1 MNAEISID
9 DDTPADRRRRKVREA
24 IIDAAEAIFSSEGE
38 QGISMR
44 RLAEAID
51 YSPAAIYKYFSSKD
65 DLFEAIRDLFFERL
79 LKRIHEAMAEGGE
92 TSQLCARCVKAYI
105 ETGLEEPNH
114 YIMAFSPSARVQPHV
129 HSEEEVAYQAESK
142 LVSMIEKGMA
152 EGAFRKMDPHV
163 ASKSVWASLHGLTN
177 LMVCL
182 DDFPSGKPGSE
193 HVTREEVIDFHT
205 DVIMRGLCCNA

>member
-24 IIDAAEAIFSSEGE
+24 IIDAAEAIFSSDGE
-38 QGISMR
+38 EGISMR

-65 DLFEAIRDLFFERL
+65 DLFDAIRDLFFERL
-79 LKRIHEAMAEGGE
+79 LKRINGAIEEGGE
-92 TSQLCARCVKAYI
+92 TAQLCGRCVRAYI
-105 ETGLEEPNH
+105 ETGMEEPNH
-114 YIMAFSPSARVQPHV
+114 YMMAFSTSSRIEPHV
-129 HSEEEVAYQAESK
+129 HTEKETAYLAESK
-142 LVSMIEKGMA
+142 LVSMIQQGME

-163 ASKSVWASLHGLTN
+163 ASKSVWASLHGLTM

-182 DDFPSGKPGSE
+182 EDFPSGMPGSE
-193 HVTREEVIDFHT
+193 HVTREQVIDFHT
-205 DVIMRGLCCNA
+205 DMIMRGLCCNA